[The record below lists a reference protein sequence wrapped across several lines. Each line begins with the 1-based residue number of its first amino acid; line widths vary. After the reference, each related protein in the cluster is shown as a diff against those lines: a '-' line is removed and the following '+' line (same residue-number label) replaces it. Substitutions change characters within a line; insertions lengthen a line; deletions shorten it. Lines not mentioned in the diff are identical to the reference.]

1 MYYEDND
8 ADGYGVSIGA
18 EFCQDPGF
26 GYVLNNTDC
35 DDSQNSVYPGAP
47 EICDEFDNNCN
58 GQTNEGLQ
66 TTVYYVDN
74 DGDTYGQ
81 GSAGDFCS
89 DPGIGY
95 SLNNTDCDDDNAAA
109 YPGAPEILNN
119 GVDENCDNTDNYMAI
134 NENEMSNFSV
144 QPNPSNG
151 IFTLVFPTN
160 VKQLQLQLLD
170 LNGKILNSQQ
180 LNGAKVELNYASLS
194 EGIYLLQISSAFET
208 KTVRISIVK

>member
-1 MYYEDND
+1 
-8 ADGYGVSIGA
+8 
-18 EFCQDPGF
+18 
-26 GYVLNNTDC
+26 
-35 DDSQNSVYPGAP
+35 
-47 EICDEFDNNCN
+47 
-58 GQTNEGLQ
+58 
-66 TTVYYVDN
+66 
-74 DGDTYGQ
+74 
-81 GSAGDFCS
+81 
-89 DPGIGY
+89 
-95 SLNNTDCDDDNAAA
+95 
-109 YPGAPEILNN
+109 
-119 GVDENCDNTDNYMAI
+119 
-134 NENEMSNFSV
+134 MSNFSV